1 MTVTAITDSSFEA
14 EVLQADVPVLVEFGA
29 DWCQPCRQIEPILEE
44 LSAQREGT
52 LRIVSMNVDEQPI
65 TSTSLGVTGLPTLM
79 MFRDG
84 LPVLQLIG
92 ARPRAVLV
100 AEVDRALTS

>member
-1 MTVTAITDSSFEA
+1 MTVTTITDSSFEA

-52 LRIVSMNVDEQPI
+52 LRVVSMNVDEQPL
-65 TSTSLGVTGLPTLM
+65 TSTSFGVTGLPTLM

-84 LPVLQLIG
+84 VPVLQLIG

>member
-84 LPVLQLIG
+84 VPVLQLIG